1 MVGPLS
7 LPLCE
12 GDQRDVYAPT
22 LSHQPPPFYAQQ
34 LLPFASVYLPPP
46 TMWYSGS
53 SYCWAPDQRDVYARA
68 PGWPTLPPTMP
79 TIQPPYSATS
89 PPGCWSSFTSSFQ
102 TVSTAVIITQ
112 SGHLQMHKLREHAE
126 ITQRTCREHSL
137 HFTCKAHPRSRCDI
151 AVFHTEWK
159 DCCWIS
165 LPYFEHCSLRIEY
178 G

>member
-1 MVGPLS
+1 MLDGWKNGWPVIAASLSPS

-34 LLPFASVYLPPP
+34 LLPFASVYICRHLLCGGIVVQV
-46 TMWYSGS
+46 TAVHLIREMFM
-53 SYCWAPDQRDVYARA
+53 
-68 PGWPTLPPTMP
+68 PGLLGGLHCL
-79 TIQPPYSATS
+79 QCLQYNPPYSATS

-112 SGHLQMHKLREHAE
+112 SGHLQMHKLREHVE

-137 HFTCKAHPRSRCDI
+137 HFTCKAHPRSRCD
-151 AVFHTEWK
+151 FFYTEWK
-159 DCCWIS
+159 DCCWI
-165 LPYFEHCSLRIEY
+165 
-178 G
+178 

>member
-1 MVGPLS
+1 MSAGWKNGWPVIAASLP

-46 TMWYSGS
+46 TMWWYSGS

-68 PGWPTLPPTMP
+68 PGWPTLPPTMPTLP

-126 ITQRTCREHSL
+126 NT
-137 HFTCKAHPRSRCDI
+137 HFT
-151 AVFHTEWK
+151 
-159 DCCWIS
+159 S
-165 LPYFEHCSLRIEY
+165 LAKRTLDLDVIFFTLNGRIVA
-178 G
+178 GFSCRI